1 MTAPAPLLLQPDN
14 FTPTVRTPWGGTR
27 LAARY
32 KPGLGLPAQT
42 RVGEAWEVS
51 VEPSFPSRVLG
62 SDDTLAARIAQEPG
76 AWLGSPEARLG
87 LLVKLL
93 DADEPLSLQVHP
105 AIGDPALLAD
115 ESGKPEGWI
124 ILEATPGAGLYLGF
138 TEGTSRAQ
146 VAECLEE
153 GGDLSALMNFVPV
166 RAGDAFLI
174 EAGVPHAIG
183 AGVTLLEP
191 QYVEPGKK
199 GLTYRFWDWNRR
211 YDPQGLPDAVRGKA
225 RELHVARSL
234 AVTDWSCVGAGGVER
249 CRAASR
255 VLGAE
260 GLRHTRVLDGPWFG
274 AERLEGEGA
283 REVETLGGFV
293 ALTCTQGEA
302 TVSSEAGELR
312 LARGYSAVV
321 PASAGVFRVEGRGLE
336 LWVCR
341 AR

>member
-1 MTAPAPLLLQPDN
+1 
-14 FTPTVRTPWGGTR
+14 
-27 LAARY
+27 
-32 KPGLGLPAQT
+32 
-42 RVGEAWEVS
+42 
-51 VEPSFPSRVLG
+51 
-62 SDDTLAARIAQEPG
+62 
-76 AWLGSPEARLG
+76 
-87 LLVKLL
+87 
-93 DADEPLSLQVHP
+93 
-105 AIGDPALLAD
+105 
-115 ESGKPEGWI
+115 
-124 ILEATPGAGLYLGF
+124 
-138 TEGTSRAQ
+138 
-146 VAECLEE
+146 
-153 GGDLSALMNFVPV
+153 
-166 RAGDAFLI
+166 
-174 EAGVPHAIG
+174 VPHAIG

-321 PASAGVFRVEGRGLE
+321 PASAGGVSRRGARVGALGLPGALSGAAPSGADKAGQSGHHVVGRGVGHRRPNDHDQGGGHRRHTQQRLRARRGHRGPWARGGGRGLGRGGI
-336 LWVCR
+336 WWGGVRWAARWCR
-341 AR
+341 GCGRWGGRASGATTRTIC